1 MQRDTRVELAHH
13 GLHLVPRRPQFGR
26 GDDVLQVLDDGR
38 GVVQLLTGLVQ
49 RAERIQERARLRFRG
64 DRLDAILRLCDELPY
79 GRPHVFGA
87 HLVERDRSLDF
98 KERV

>member
-1 MQRDTRVELAHH
+1 MQGFGPYVYVDSSPALFVWVAQPVEVALEE
-13 GLHLVPRRPQFGR
+13 GTQRCPG
-26 GDDVLQVLDDGR
+26 
-38 GVVQLLTGLVQ
+38 GVADEGVGQQ
-49 RAERIQERARLRFRG
+49 RAFVGVTLRG

-87 HLVERDRSLDF
+87 HLVEWDRSLDF